1 MKILLKKFES
11 FWKDLLKEFTTS
23 KKIKNWTAKKG
34 YFGENFTAQVTSN
47 HTTSGIIICTTL
59 KGSENHASMEDFH
72 MIYKNWEG
80 YLSGRIQRK
89 EFAKRSFVTKYT
101 ISIIHQ
107 FEEKPLWKNA

>member
-1 MKILLKKFES
+1 MKSFES
-11 FWKDLLKEFTTS
+11 FWKYLLKELATP

-34 YFGENFTAQVTSN
+34 HFGEDFTAHVTLN
-47 HTTSGIIICTTL
+47 ATTGGIIICTTL
-59 KGSENHASMEDFH
+59 KGSENYASMEDFH

-89 EFAKRSFVTKYT
+89 EFMKRSFVVKYT

-107 FEEKPLWKNA
+107 YTK